1 MLMLRNYSTYC
12 NSITLSTIDQSAS
25 PIVCHL
31 ITPQILRQLIPLIKQ
46 IPTQTPL
53 QANMQH
59 PLTKKKY
66 QMMKN
71 NKVILHKINLI
82 KKKISSST
90 AILNQLRFVRGLGS
104 GSKLFLSNTCKIRTL
119 QYSMC
124 PESICNFSQR
134 ILAFSPLSGMTL
146 L

>member
-1 MLMLRNYSTYC
+1 
-12 NSITLSTIDQSAS
+12 
-25 PIVCHL
+25 
-31 ITPQILRQLIPLIKQ
+31 
-46 IPTQTPL
+46 
-53 QANMQH
+53 MQH

-90 AILNQLRFVRGLGS
+90 AILNQLSS